1 MFETIALFN
10 VAAIGKKL
18 QVIKDHIEVFNPYKR
33 SEIWSS
39 VQYLRIGNFI
49 WIHRITEYF
58 HRAPT

>member
-1 MFETIALFN
+1 MFVTIAFFY
-10 VAAIGKKL
+10 VTTVGKKL
-18 QVIKDHIEVFNPYKR
+18 QVIKDHIEVFNLYKR